1 MHDWTLNKVDF
12 EWKLARVV
20 LELKDSASEIR
31 TLVADGVA
39 ELYVPRKNEWG
50 PSVSVNEVFEIEELS
65 SGLKQLK
72 IEMQS
77 GDVIQIVA
85 SQFAFPCGD

>member
-1 MHDWTLNKVDF
+1 MHDWTLSKVDF
-12 EWKLARVV
+12 EWKTARVV
-20 LELKDSASEIR
+20 LEFKDSASAVR
-31 TLVADGVA
+31 TLIANEVA

-50 PSVSVNEVFEIEELS
+50 PSVSVNEVSEIEELS
-65 SGLKQLK
+65 SELKQLK

-85 SQFAFPCGD
+85 AQFLLPVGD